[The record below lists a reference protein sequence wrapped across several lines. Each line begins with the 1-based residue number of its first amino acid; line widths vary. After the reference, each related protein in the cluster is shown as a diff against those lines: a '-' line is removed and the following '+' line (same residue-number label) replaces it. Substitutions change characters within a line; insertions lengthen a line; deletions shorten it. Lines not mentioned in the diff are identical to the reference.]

1 MYNEIKNLLEA
12 GMTPEAVY
20 QEALRMQE
28 ARNAA
33 KVKLEEKKIAE
44 ARKKLEDS
52 LMEYVE
58 LIVDDKVSTDFRK
71 ELEENLKQI
80 EGFALHMK
88 KEAEKEES
96 GKRPQKKK
104 SDEEKI
110 IDFLRSIGAMA

>member
-1 MYNEIKNLLEA
+1 MYNEIKNLLDA

-44 ARKKLEDS
+44 ARKKLKDS
-52 LMEYVE
+52 LTEYVE
-58 LIVDDKVSTDFRK
+58 LILNDKVTEDFRK

-80 EGFALHMK
+80 EGFALHMR
-88 KEAEKEES
+88 KEAEKEETQ
-96 GKRPQKKK
+96 KKPQKKNG
-104 SDEEKI
+104 EEKI
-110 IDFLRSIGAMA
+110 VDFLRSIGAMA